1 MLTTHEDFKVELLNN
16 EECKDFFKKW
26 GTFASTCYASNKK
39 YAKRIGQV
47 CFESGH
53 NSGSRA
59 FHFIFDVTD
68 VPRSLV
74 DQLVRH
80 EQGVVKNVQ
89 SFRYVNKG
97 NATVYVPNLIAKD
110 EEMTKLYN
118 EIVSNSIEGY
128 NKLVEMLKEKG
139 FTGEKANEQAR
150 GVIPMN
156 TNTGLTI
163 GLTYEA
169 LVHLANE
176 RLCTRA
182 EYPIRMLVK
191 QMVVEVLKVLPDL
204 QDKLVAKCIT
214 QMYCDED
221 KCCGIRP
228 PKAQL
233 EQAIKEKQSPTKVY
247 DNIMNGIPM
256 KLPEWEGFWASPN
269 GKDILMYC
277 ADGEIVD
284 IRETKDTKY
293 TLDHIFKRFD
303 WVEAK
308 LDK

>member
-1 MLTTHEDFKVELLNN
+1 MELTTHKDFKVDLLNK
-16 EECKDFFKKW
+16 EECGDFFTKW
-26 GTFASTCYASNKK
+26 GTFACTCYHTPKK
-39 YAKRIGQV
+39 LAKRVGKV
-47 CFESGH
+47 CFESEH

-59 FHFIFDVTD
+59 FHFIFDVTN

-80 EQGVVKNVQ
+80 EQGVIKNVQ

-97 NATVYVPNLIAKD
+97 TANVYVPNIIAKD
-110 EEMTKLYN
+110 EEMTKLYYD
-118 EIVSNSIEGY
+118 VVANSMEGY

-191 QMVVEVLKVLPDL
+191 QMVVEVLKVLPEL

-256 KLPEWEGFWASPN
+256 KLPEWEGFWVANEEGNIEIHLAN
-269 GKDILMYC
+269 GKVIDLR
-277 ADGEIVD
+277 D
-284 IRETKDTKY
+284 TKDTRY

-303 WVEAK
+303 WEVAK
-308 LDK
+308 IN